1 MSNVIIPAAIFIVG
15 ALLIPFLPGR
25 LKSAYILALPV
36 LGLWNVLGLP
46 EGSLYSLEFAG
57 YQLNLLEVDRLSRL
71 FAIIFHIIA
80 FITILFV
87 LNFKNDVEYVAG
99 YIYAGCA
106 LGVIFTGDLI
116 SLFFFWEGLT
126 VSSMF
131 LILARKTKAATA
143 AAFRYT
149 LVHAMGGLLLLAGI
163 VIHGHNSGSFAFG
176 HLGLGSLGTTLIFL
190 GFGVNCAWPLLHSWL
205 VDAYPEATIGG
216 AVFLSAFTTKT
227 AVYVLARAY
236 AGEPALIWLGTA
248 MAAFPIFFAVIEN
261 DLRRVLAYSLINQ
274 VGFMVVGLGIGT
286 ELAINGAVAH
296 AFNDIL
302 FKGLLFM
309 SVGAVM
315 YRTGKVNATDLGG
328 LYKCMPWTCLFCIV
342 GAASISA
349 FPLFSGFVSKS
360 LVMSA
365 AAHEHMWL
373 VWFTLLFAA
382 AGVFHHAG
390 IKIPFFTF
398 FSHDAGHR
406 VKEAPINMLL
416 AMGLAAFGCIFV
428 GSFPQFLYD
437 LLPYDVAYQPY
448 TYDHVMGQTQL
459 LFFSAMAFTLL
470 LLAGIYP
477 AEMRSVNLDF
487 DWTYRKGGRLVYQG
501 LDLCLNS
508 INRLTNRLIA
518 QEFTTWLATFFKNGP
533 ARLTLAITRPF
544 CLLHGMTAEQLSASD
559 SKIIEKFR
567 RGNFSVAST
576 AIFTVAFLLLHF
588 FL

>member
-1 MSNVIIPAAIFIVG
+1 MSNTIIPALIFIAG

-25 LKSAYILALPV
+25 LKSAYILALPL
-36 LGLWNVLGLP
+36 LGLWNVLDLP

-57 YQLNLLEVDRLSRL
+57 YQLELLEVDRLSRL

-99 YIYAGCA
+99 FIYSGCA
-106 LGVIFTGDLI
+106 LGVIFAGDLI

-149 LVHAMGGLLLLAGI
+149 LVHAVGGLLLLAGI
-163 VIHGHNSGSFAFG
+163 VIHGQTTGSFEFG
-176 HLGLGSLGTTLIFL
+176 HLGLTSLGTILIFL

-227 AVYVLARAY
+227 AVYVLARSFN
-236 AGEPALIWLGTA
+236 GEPALIWLGTA

-274 VGFMVVGLGIGT
+274 VGFMVVGIGIGT
-286 ELAINGAVAH
+286 ELAVNGAVAH

-315 YRTGKVNATDLGG
+315 FRTGKVNATDLGG
-328 LYKCMPWTCLFCIV
+328 LYKSMPWTCLFCIV

-365 AAHEHMWL
+365 AAHEHLWL

-398 FSHDAGHR
+398 YGHDAGHR
-406 VKEAPINMLL
+406 VKEAPLNMLL
-416 AMGLAAFGCIFV
+416 AMGLAAFGCIFI
-428 GSFPQFLYD
+428 GTFPQFLYD

-487 DWTYRKGGRLVYQG
+487 DWTYRKGTRLMYRG
-501 LDLCLNS
+501 LDVCLNT
-508 INRLTNRLIA
+508 INSVVNRLIA
-518 QEFTTWLATFFKNGP
+518 QDFTAWLAAFFKHGP
-533 ARLTLAITRPF
+533 ARMTLALSKPF
-544 CLLHGMTAEQLSASD
+544 CLLHGMTEQQLTESENKVVD
-559 SKIIEKFR
+559 KFKY
-567 RGNFSVAST
+567 GNFSVAAT
-576 AIFTVAFLLLHF
+576 AIFTVAFLTLL
-588 FL
+588 FLL